1 MSGVSQSVLN
11 KAALHFLRNP
21 GIWYSREDIQTAL
34 DISKPT
40 ACRLMNDLTFRIS
53 ITEKKEGRIT
63 YYRLNEED
71 AKAFSASVDMFIKMT
86 DTERLVMSI
95 LLSSGKGNSV
105 LEPESSTIAE
115 KFNDAGVLTVK
126 NGIVPIYSLKGLPQQ
141 VKAENREMLAMLYK
155 AVELCNPVTIT
166 YKGPW
171 STEEKTYTIWPLG
184 FYLRDDSL
192 YLYSWHP
199 KYNNP
204 ISNAFSRIA
213 DIEIHEGERF
223 KAPDGVNLE
232 SALDDPFGIVIDPPT
247 EVEVEVYGTQAI
259 YEKEKSWPE
268 GTEIKEISDGI
279 RMKIRVRDGYAFKHW
294 LLGLGSRAKITSP
307 LSLVQWISNE
317 VKALGEVYLN
327 QYCSFN
333 HQHTD

>member
-11 KAALHFLRNP
+11 KASLHFLRNP

-40 ACRLMNDLTFRIS
+40 ACRLMNDLTFRIP

-71 AKAFSASVDMFIKMT
+71 AKAFSASVKMFIKMT
-86 DTERLVMSI
+86 DTERMVMSI

-105 LEPESSTIAE
+105 LEPESSSISE
-115 KFNDAGVLTVK
+115 KLNDAGVLTVK

-155 AVELCNPVTIT
+155 AVEFCNPVTVS

-171 STEEKTYTIWPLG
+171 SDRVKTYDIWPLG
-184 FYLRDDSL
+184 FYIRDDSL

-199 KYNNP
+199 KHKNP
-204 ISNAFSRIA
+204 MSNAFSRIT
-213 DIEIHEGERF
+213 DIEVHEDERF
-223 KAPDGVNLE
+223 SAPDDVNLE

-247 EVEVEVYGTQAI
+247 EVVVEVYGTQAI
-259 YEKEKSWPE
+259 YEKEKTWPKSTVITDLPD
-268 GTEIKEISDGI
+268 GNGIKMTITI
-279 RMKIRVRDGYAFKHW
+279 RDGYAFKHW
-294 LLGLGSRAKITSP
+294 LLGLGSKAKLISP
-307 LSLVQWISNE
+307 EPLVEWIKTETMIVASM
-317 VKALGEVYLN
+317 Y
-327 QYCSFN
+327 
-333 HQHTD
+333 

>member
-40 ACRLMNDLTFRIS
+40 ACRLMNDLTFRIP

-155 AVELCNPVTIT
+155 AVELCNPVTVT

-171 STEEKTYTIWPLG
+171 SAEKKTYTLWPLG

-204 ISNAFSRIA
+204 ISNAFSRIS
-213 DIEIHEGERF
+213 DIEAHEDERF
-223 KAPDGVNLE
+223 IAPEGANLE
-232 SALDDPFGIVIDPPT
+232 SALDDPFGLAIDQP
-247 EVEVEVYGTQAI
+247 
-259 YEKEKSWPE
+259 
-268 GTEIKEISDGI
+268 
-279 RMKIRVRDGYAFKHW
+279 
-294 LLGLGSRAKITSP
+294 
-307 LSLVQWISNE
+307 
-317 VKALGEVYLN
+317 
-327 QYCSFN
+327 
-333 HQHTD
+333 

>member
-40 ACRLMNDLTFRIS
+40 ACRLMNDLTFRIP

-105 LEPESSTIAE
+105 LEPESSTISE
-115 KFNDAGVLTVK
+115 KFNDAGVLTIK

-141 VKAENREMLAMLYK
+141 VKAENREMLALLYK
-155 AVELCNPVTIT
+155 AVELCNPVTVT

-171 STEEKTYTIWPLG
+171 SAEEKTYTLWPLG
-184 FYLRDDSL
+184 FYLRDGSL

-204 ISNAFSRIA
+204 ISNAFSRIT
-213 DIEIHEGERF
+213 DIDVHEEERF
-223 KAPDGVNLE
+223 TVPDGVNLE
-232 SALDDPFGIVIDPPT
+232 SALNDPFGIAIDPPT

-259 YEKEKSWPE
+259 YEKEKSWPK
-268 GTEIKEISDGI
+268 GTVITDIPGGI
-279 RMKIRVRDGYAFKHW
+279 RMKITIRDDYAFKHW
-294 LLGLGSRAKITSP
+294 FLGLGSKARIISPEKIVVWFSGE
-307 LSLVQWISNE
+307 INRINE
-317 VKALGEVYLN
+317 LYFVE
-327 QYCSFN
+327 
-333 HQHTD
+333 